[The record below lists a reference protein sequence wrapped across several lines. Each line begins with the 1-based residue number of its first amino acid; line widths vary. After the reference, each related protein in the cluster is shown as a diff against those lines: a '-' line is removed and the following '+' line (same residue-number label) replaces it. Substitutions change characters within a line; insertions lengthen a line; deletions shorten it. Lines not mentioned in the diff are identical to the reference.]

1 MSKKTSSALDI
12 IERQIKPLL
21 PNKFC
26 IAFSGGVDSTVLL
39 HVMKNIIDEKS
50 QIRAIHINHNI
61 VDNSKVWTRTC
72 KSICKNFGIDI
83 EIISL
88 EVTHN
93 GYGLEA
99 AARDERYEKLK
110 EILYENE
117 YLLTAHHEE
126 DQMETVF
133 LRMARGTGLDG
144 LQGINEKYS
153 FGEGIIFR
161 PMLEVSKTS
170 VMDYAKEHQL
180 KWVEDSSN
188 QDTHFDRNF
197 LRKKI
202 IPQFRERWP
211 SIASSVS
218 RLSQL
223 SAQNIRIL
231 NQIAEEDIGPI
242 ANMNELP
249 LAKLLDK
256 SFERANNM
264 LRYIILAN
272 GMSIPSMKTL
282 QDGLK
287 EMLDPETDKSV
298 IAWKDYCI
306 RKYKNHLYF
315 LSNSDLEPNKVDVRI
330 PWEIGKTVNLGE
342 NIGTIE
348 ATFIHG
354 DGLSIEKCKNKLT
367 ISYRQGGEL
376 IKPIGHRINKSLKN
390 LFQENQILPWMR
402 DKIPLIYYQD
412 ELVSVADLWFNQNY
426 VASQNEA
433 GFVVNWHKK
442 MIIKQN

>member
-26 IAFSGGVDSTVLL
+26 IAFSGGMDSTVLL

-110 EILYENE
+110 EKLYENE

-223 SAQNIRIL
+223 SAQNIKIL

>member
-26 IAFSGGVDSTVLL
+26 IAFSGGMDSTVLL

-99 AARDERYEKLK
+99 AARDERYKKLK
-110 EILYENE
+110 EKLYENE

-223 SAQNIRIL
+223 SAQNIKIL

-354 DGLSIEKCKNKLT
+354 DGLSIEKCENKLT

>member
-61 VDNSKVWTRTC
+61 VDNSKVWSKTC

-88 EVTHN
+88 EVTHI

-99 AARDERYEKLK
+99 AARDERYKKLK
-110 EILYENE
+110 EKLYENE

-223 SAQNIRIL
+223 SAQNIKIL

>member
-1 MSKKTSSALDI
+1 MSKNTSSALDI

-26 IAFSGGVDSTVLL
+26 IAFSGGMDSTVLL

-61 VDNSKVWTRTC
+61 VDNSKVWTKTC

-99 AARDERYEKLK
+99 AARDERYKKLK
-110 EILYENE
+110 EKLYENE

-223 SAQNIRIL
+223 SAQNIKIL